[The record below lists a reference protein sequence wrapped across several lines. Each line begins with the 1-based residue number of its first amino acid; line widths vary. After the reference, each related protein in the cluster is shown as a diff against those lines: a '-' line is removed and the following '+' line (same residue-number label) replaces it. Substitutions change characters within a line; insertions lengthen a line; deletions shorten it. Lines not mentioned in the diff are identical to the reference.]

1 MKNFIVGSGWKM
13 VKTYAESVRDAK
25 ELEERLEGFHDFPVV
40 IFPSY
45 PAIPE
50 INRNLSKDSTLKTG
64 GQDLFWEEE
73 GAYTGEIS
81 GRMLLEIGCQ
91 YVEVNHQERRRFL
104 KEDNE
109 MSNRKLRMALKL
121 GLKPFL
127 CVGEEIKGSDE
138 EVQSFIRRQMG
149 ELLDRVTSN
158 QAAQVIF
165 AYEPMWAIGK
175 KTTADLNHIQMV
187 HHFIRQVI
195 KEKYGEKIAGESL
208 IVYGGGINMETYLD
222 IAALPDVNG
231 LFTTGC
237 GIHPDI
243 YSKLAVTAAEMLKK

>member
-1 MKNFIVGSGWKM
+1 M
-13 VKTYAESVRDAK
+13 VKSYEDSVRDAK
-25 ELEERLEGFHDFPVV
+25 ELERKLEGFHDFPVV

-50 INRNLSKDSTLKTG
+50 INRNLSPDSTLKTG
-64 GQDLFWEEE
+64 GQDMFWEEE
-73 GAYTGEIS
+73 GAYTGEVS

-91 YVEVNHQERRRFL
+91 YVEINHQERRRFL
-104 KEDNE
+104 REDNE
-109 MSNRKLRMALKL
+109 MSNKKLRMALKL

-127 CVGEEIKGSDE
+127 CVGEEVKGSDE
-138 EVQSFIRRQMG
+138 EVQSFIYGQMK
-149 ELLDRVTSN
+149 ELLAGVAREEAGQIT
-158 QAAQVIF
+158 F

-175 KTTADLNHIQMV
+175 KTTADLDHIQMV
-187 HHFIRQVI
+187 HHSIRKVI
-195 KEKYGEKIAGESL
+195 EEFFGEETAREAL

-222 IAALPDVNG
+222 IASLPDVNG

-243 YSKLAVTAAEMLKK
+243 YSKLTLTTAEFLKKM